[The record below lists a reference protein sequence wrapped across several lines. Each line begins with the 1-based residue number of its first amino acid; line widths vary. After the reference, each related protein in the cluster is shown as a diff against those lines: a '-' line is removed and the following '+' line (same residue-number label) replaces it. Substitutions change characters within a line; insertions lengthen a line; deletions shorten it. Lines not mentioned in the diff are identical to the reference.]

1 MAGIKTLHYVDIKNV
16 SDMTPTADGWNV
28 TLSSGH
34 YWSRIYF
41 AEAKAE
47 TKSEGDCYRHTVE
60 ASIPAKG
67 GVTARDI
74 MALERGR
81 YLVRITDN
89 NGIRWL
95 MGDTTAPM
103 RVTVTDI
110 NGGTPE
116 EETAYRLTFSGLNAW
131 PQMKVE

>member
-1 MAGIKTLHYVDIKNV
+1 MAGIKTLHYVDIKSV

-34 YWSRIYF
+34 DWKRIHF
-41 AEAKAE
+41 SQCKAE
-47 TKSEGDCYRHTVE
+47 TLSEGDFYRHSVE
-60 ASIPAKG
+60 ATIPAKG
-67 GVTARDI
+67 GLAARDI
-74 MALERGR
+74 MELERGR

-103 RVTVTDI
+103 RFKVEDI
-110 NGGTPE
+110 NNGNPAS
-116 EETAYRLTFSGLNAW
+116 ETAYRLTFSGLNAW
-131 PQMKVE
+131 PQMKIG